1 MDLEDF
7 SDAEVCCPNCGSKD
21 VSGLQVGFMWF
32 VGNKFDFDNVIE
44 EASQTRYFNNI
55 CCNECETD
63 VFDEP
68 RSYFFD
74 LNKVCDQYE
83 GDEQLFLLKESL
95 KLKDWNGEDLYLI
108 ANRGFLIFSDGGL
121 EDISTLS
128 NRLLS
133 EEDFFDAS
141 YYSGGDVKQDEIY
154 KIKEL
159 NDEIILQHSE

>member
-21 VSGLQVGFMWF
+21 VSELQVGFMWF

-128 NRLLS
+128 NSLLS

-141 YYSGGDVKQDEIY
+141 YYSGGNVKQDEIY

>member
-63 VFDEP
+63 GFDEP

-141 YYSGGDVKQDEIY
+141 YYSSGNVKQDEIY